1 MNKEEKIENN
11 TDNNNTDNNN
21 TVNNNID
28 KHNKMINF
36 LNKASIV
43 CNNINDLN
51 GMLIPR
57 EIFMNEERYKN
68 IKEDI
73 PELKKIF
80 SSSYLTSLQETAQD
94 KQRWPLLNLIRQ
106 LLRSCN
112 YKLTPKRV
120 SDGYT
125 LDGKKNTSEC
135 LLLKRCE
142 LFYKIVTY
150 LIVIINIF

>member
-1 MNKEEKIENN
+1 MNKQEEIE
-11 TDNNNTDNNN
+11 NN
-21 TVNNNID
+21 TVNNNTD

-36 LNKASIV
+36 LNKATIV

-112 YKLTPKRV
+112 YKLTPKRI

-125 LDGKKNTSEC
+125 LDGKKKY
-135 LLLKRCE
+135 KRM
-142 LFYKIVTY
+142 FIVEKMR
-150 LIVIINIF
+150 VIL

>member
-1 MNKEEKIENN
+1 MDNEKEMENN
-11 TDNNNTDNNN
+11 TD
-21 TVNNNID
+21 
-28 KHNKMINF
+28 KAKKMINF
-36 LNKASIV
+36 LNKATIV

-57 EIFMNEERYKN
+57 EIFINEEKYKN

-125 LDGKKNTSEC
+125 LDGKKKY
-135 LLLKRCE
+135 KRM
-142 LFYKIVTY
+142 FIVEKMR
-150 LIVIINIF
+150 VIL

>member
-1 MNKEEKIENN
+1 MNKEEEIENN
-11 TDNNNTDNNN
+11 TDNNNTVNNN

-125 LDGKKNTSEC
+125 LDGKKKY
-135 LLLKRCE
+135 KRM
-142 LFYKIVTY
+142 FIVEKMR
-150 LIVIINIF
+150 VIL

>member
-1 MNKEEKIENN
+1 MDNEKEIENN
-11 TDNNNTDNNN
+11 TD
-21 TVNNNID
+21 
-28 KHNKMINF
+28 KAKKMINF
-36 LNKASIV
+36 LNKATIV

-57 EIFMNEERYKN
+57 EIFINEERYKN

-80 SSSYLTSLQETAQD
+80 SSSYLTSLQDTAED

-112 YKLTPKRV
+112 YKLTPKRI

-125 LDGKKNTSEC
+125 LDGKKKY
-135 LLLKRCE
+135 KRM
-142 LFYKIVTY
+142 FIVEKMR
-150 LIVIINIF
+150 VIL

>member
-1 MNKEEKIENN
+1 MDNEKEIENN
-11 TDNNNTDNNN
+11 TD
-21 TVNNNID
+21 
-28 KHNKMINF
+28 KAKKMINF
-36 LNKASIV
+36 LNKATIV

-57 EIFMNEERYKN
+57 EIFINEEKYKN

-80 SSSYLTSLQETAQD
+80 SSSYLTSLQDTAED

-112 YKLTPKRV
+112 YKLTPKRI

-125 LDGKKNTSEC
+125 LDGKKKY
-135 LLLKRCE
+135 KRM
-142 LFYKIVTY
+142 FIVEKMR
-150 LIVIINIF
+150 VIL

>member
-1 MNKEEKIENN
+1 MNKEEEIENN
-11 TDNNNTDNNN
+11 TVNNN
-21 TVNNNID
+21 TVSNNID

-36 LNKASIV
+36 LNKASIT

-80 SSSYLTSLQETAQD
+80 SSSYLTSLQETAQE

-106 LLRSCN
+106 ILRSCN

-125 LDGKKNTSEC
+125 LDGKKKY
-135 LLLKRCE
+135 KRM
-142 LFYKIVTY
+142 FIVEKMR
-150 LIVIINIF
+150 VIL

>member
-1 MNKEEKIENN
+1 MDKEVDIQNN
-11 TDNNNTDNNN
+11 TDNN
-21 TVNNNID
+21 VD
-28 KHNKMINF
+28 KNKKMINF

-57 EIFMNEERYKN
+57 EVFISEEKYKI

-80 SSSYLTSLQETAQD
+80 SSSYLTSLQETAKD

-112 YKLTPKRV
+112 YKLTPKRI

-125 LDGKKNTSEC
+125 LDGKKKY
-135 LLLKRCE
+135 KRM
-142 LFYKIVTY
+142 FIVEKMR
-150 LIVIINIF
+150 VIL